1 MAKTS
6 AVQKNLSREK
16 LADKFAS
23 RRQKLKDIVMSKEV
37 SAEERFA
44 ATLKLA
50 ELPRNS
56 AKIRVRNRCKITGR
70 PRGYYRKFG
79 IARVELRELAG
90 YGQIP
95 GLKKSS
101 W

>member
-6 AVQKNLSREK
+6 AVQKNLRRKE
-16 LADKFAS
+16 LAEKFAS
-23 RRQKLKDIVMSKEV
+23 RRQKLKDIVMDREV

-50 ELPRNS
+50 QLPRNS
-56 AKIRVRNRCKITGR
+56 AKVRFRNRCKITGR
-70 PRGYYRKFG
+70 PRGYYSKFG
-79 IARVELRELAG
+79 IGRVELRELAG
-90 YGQIP
+90 FGQIP

>member
-6 AVQKNLSREK
+6 AVQKNLKREK

-23 RRQKLKDIVMSKEV
+23 RRQKLKDLIMDKEV

-50 ELPRNS
+50 QLPRNS

-90 YGQIP
+90 EGQIP

>member
-6 AVQKNLSREK
+6 AVQKNLNREK

-23 RRQKLKDIVMSKEV
+23 RRQKLKDIVMSKAV
-37 SAEERFA
+37 SAEERFG

-50 ELPRNS
+50 ELARNS

>member
-6 AVQKNLSREK
+6 AVQKNLKREK
-16 LADKFAS
+16 LAEKFAS
-23 RRQKLKDIVMSKEV
+23 RRQKLKDLIMDKEV

-50 ELPRNS
+50 QLPRNS

-90 YGQIP
+90 FGQIP